1 MSDFKIVI
9 PSYKRPER
17 VLAAEWCTEA
27 YIAIHEGEKAAY
39 AATYGE
45 DRLIVMP
52 TDVQGNIARVRN
64 WILDHVGGNIVMMD
78 DDVRYLSRTE
88 NRECNPLSQQEAL
101 EFFENGFIMCED
113 IGAYLWGMQ
122 VTPDRL
128 LYCEY
133 TPFSTQAPVLA
144 TVCCHRAATP
154 LRYDER
160 IPLKE
165 DYDFYLQNLKRFRKV
180 LRFNMYHYHPEH
192 ITNSGGGGCIAYRTM
207 DRERECA
214 DLLVKKWGS
223 RIVHVDFDR
232 SLNPIIKSPLAGV

>member
-1 MSDFKIVI
+1 MEFKVVI
-9 PSYKRPER
+9 PSYKRPDR
-17 VLAAEWCTEA
+17 VLAAQYLPEA
-27 YIAIHEGEKAAY
+27 YICIGEAEKDAY
-39 AATYGE
+39 AANYGA

-52 TDVQGNIARVRN
+52 DSIQGNIARVRN
-64 WILDHVGGNIVMMD
+64 WMLDNIGGNLVMMD
-78 DDVRYLSRTE
+78 DDVRYLSRTSA
-88 NRECNPLSQQEAL
+88 RECRPLNADHAMQFL
-101 EFFENGFIMCED
+101 ENGFIMAED

-144 TVCCHRAATP
+144 TVCCHRAGTE

-165 DYDFYLQNLKRFRKV
+165 DYDFYLQNLKRYRKV

-192 ITNSGGGGCIAYRTM
+192 IIGEGGCIAYRTM
-207 DRERECA
+207 ERERECA

-223 RIVHVDFDR
+223 RIVRVDFDR
-232 SLNPIIKSPLAGV
+232 SLNPIIKPPLAGV